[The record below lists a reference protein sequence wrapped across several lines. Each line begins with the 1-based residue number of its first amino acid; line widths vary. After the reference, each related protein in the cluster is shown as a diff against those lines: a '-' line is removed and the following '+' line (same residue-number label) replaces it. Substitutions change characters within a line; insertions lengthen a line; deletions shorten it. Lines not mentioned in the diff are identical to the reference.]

1 MIAVADKRSQ
11 SLSFFKE
18 LKRRKVFKVAIAY
31 IIVSW
36 LLLQVSDTLVP
47 ALHLPEWFHSGV
59 AFVLIIGFPIA
70 MIFAWAFEITPD
82 GIQRDSGDSAATEPL
97 KTVETTSVA
106 DDKSIAVLPFA
117 NMSDDNEQEH
127 FCDGLTEELLNVLAN
142 LPDLRVASRTSCF
155 AFKDKSV
162 NLPAIAEKLHVAHI
176 LEGSVRKS
184 GNNIRITAQLIE
196 VATDSHLWSETY
208 DRQLDDIFAI
218 QDDIARR
225 ILDALKLKLGT
236 ERSEYPTTRD
246 SQAYEYFLRGS
257 GYASSGGNKYQELA
271 IKLFQKAVSLDP
283 GFVRAWIR
291 LAESSANYSMYSEG
305 GKRSQKIA
313 AEAAEKAAELA
324 PGYAESHM
332 ASGYAFLASKQYATA
347 EAEFFEAIERDPK
360 LSIAYHYLARSAYH
374 QGQLNKALKYFNKS
388 ADLNSDDY
396 ESPLLAIPIYAKF
409 HDHDNALRVAEIG
422 VDRVK
427 RYLEDYPNN
436 QRAYYLGVGGLN
448 KLGENELA
456 KKWAERAYQIAPDD
470 VATRYNLACF
480 YANIGD
486 TEKALD
492 FLENSI
498 SSRSWIENDPD
509 LESLHGHP
517 RFQAVLD
524 ALPT

>member
-1 MIAVADKRSQ
+1 
-11 SLSFFKE
+11 LSFFKE
-18 LKRRKVFKVAIAY
+18 LKRRNVFKVAVAY
-31 IIVSW
+31 IIVAW

-59 AFVLIIGFPIA
+59 AFLLIIGFPVA
-70 MIFAWAFEITPD
+70 MIIAWAFEITAD
-82 GIQRDSGDSAATEPL
+82 GIQREPVISSATEPP
-97 KTVETTSVA
+97 KTVETNDVS

-117 NMSDDNEQEH
+117 NMSDDSEQEH

-155 AFKDKSV
+155 AFKEKSV
-162 NLPAIAEKLHVAHI
+162 NLAAVAEQLNVANI

-184 GNNIRITAQLIE
+184 GRNIRITAQLIE

-208 DRQLDDIFAI
+208 DRQLDDIFVI

-225 ILDALKLKLGT
+225 ILDALKLKLGA
-236 ERSEYPTTRD
+236 EQSEYPTTND
-246 SQAYEYFLRGS
+246 SQAYEYFLRGR
-257 GYASSGGNKYQELA
+257 GYASSKGNKDQDLA
-271 IKLFQKAVSLDP
+271 IKLFQEAVALDP
-283 GFVRAWIR
+283 KFVRAWIK
-291 LAESSANYSMYSEG
+291 LAQSSASYFMYGNG
-305 GKRSQKIA
+305 GEHCQKIA
-313 AEAAEKAAELA
+313 AEAAEKAIELA
-324 PGYAESHM
+324 PNYAESHM
-332 ASGYAFLASKQYATA
+332 ASGYAHLASKQYASA

-374 QGQLNKALKYFNKS
+374 QGQLEKALKYFNKS
-388 ADLNSDDY
+388 VDLNHDDY
-396 ESPLLAIPIYAKF
+396 ESAILAMPIYEKL
-409 HDHDNALRVAEIG
+409 HDEDNALRLAKIA

-427 RYLEDYPNN
+427 RYLKDYPNN
-436 QRAYYLGVGGLN
+436 HRAYYLGVGGLV
-448 KLGENELA
+448 KLGEIELA

-480 YANIGD
+480 HARNGD

-509 LESLHGHP
+509 LEPLHGHP

-524 ALPT
+524 SLPT

>member
-1 MIAVADKRSQ
+1 
-11 SLSFFKE
+11 LSFFKE
-18 LKRRKVFKVAIAY
+18 LKRRNVFKVAVAY
-31 IIVSW
+31 TIVSW

-70 MIFAWAFEITPD
+70 LVFAWAFEITPE
-82 GIQRDSGDSAATEPL
+82 GIQRDSGDSVATEPL
-97 KTVETTSVA
+97 QPVEVTTVA

-117 NMSDDNEQEH
+117 NMSDDSDQEH
-127 FCDGLTEELLNVLAN
+127 FCDGLTEELLNVLAD
-142 LPDLRVASRTSCF
+142 LPNLRVASRTSCF
-155 AFKDKSV
+155 AFKDKTID
-162 NLPAIAEKLHVAHI
+162 LPAIADKLHVAHI

-184 GNNIRITAQLIE
+184 GSSIRITAQLIE
-196 VATDSHLWSETY
+196 VATDSHLWSEAY

-225 ILDALKLKLGT
+225 ILDALKLKLGA
-236 ERSEYPTTRD
+236 EPANYLTTCD

-257 GYASSGGNKYQELA
+257 GYASNGGNKDQELA
-271 IKLFQKAVSLDP
+271 IKLFQKAVTLDP

-291 LAESSANYSMYSEG
+291 LAESSANYSMYSRG
-305 GKRSQKIA
+305 GERSQKVA
-313 AEAAEKAAELA
+313 AEAAEKATELA
-324 PGYAESHM
+324 PDYAESHM
-332 ASGYAFLASKQYATA
+332 ASGYASLASKEYVIA
-347 EAEFFEAIERDPK
+347 EAEFFEAIERDPR
-360 LSIAYHYLARSAYH
+360 LSIAYHYLARSAFH
-374 QGQLNKALKYFNKS
+374 QGQLDKALKYFNKS

-396 ESPLLAIPIYAKF
+396 ESPLLAVPIYEKF
-409 HDHDNALRVAEIG
+409 HDHDNALRVAKIG

-427 RYLEDYPNN
+427 RYLEDYPGN
-436 QRAYYLGVGGLN
+436 QRAYYLGLSGLS

-456 KKWAERAYQIAPDD
+456 KKWAERAYQIAPEDI
-470 VATRYNLACF
+470 ATRYNLACF
-480 YANIGD
+480 YATIGD

-498 SSRSWIENDPD
+498 SSRSWMENDPD
-509 LESLHGHP
+509 LESLRSHP